1 MVVHNT
7 LKVGQEKLCPII
19 KRQMVSFKQNK
30 TKWMLKDEKYHSQK
44 GKSIN
49 KSFETTFGYELF

>member
-30 TKWMLKDEKYHSQK
+30 TKWVLKVEKLRDALDRGEVTQVL
-44 GKSIN
+44 
-49 KSFETTFGYELF
+49 E

>member
-19 KRQMVSFKQNK
+19 KRQMVSFKPNK
-30 TKWMLKDEKYHSQK
+30 TKWASKDEKYHSTK
-44 GKSIN
+44 GKSTN
-49 KSFETTFGYELF
+49 ESSETTFGYELF